1 VPGNALA
8 GRRVLLLEDE
18 MLISLLIED
27 VLERQG
33 CAIVGPFSRVA
44 SALSAAATE
53 MIDVAILDINVAGDK
68 SFPVAE
74 ALNERNIPFFFLSG
88 YGQAAAPSDRP
99 EWIVCGKP
107 FQESEIIATLL
118 ERLGQ

>member
-1 VPGNALA
+1 M
-8 GRRVLLLEDE
+8 LLLEDE

-33 CAIVGPFSRVA
+33 CIIVGPFSRVA
-44 SALSAAATE
+44 EALSAAATE
-53 MIDVAILDINVAGDK
+53 TIDVAILDINVGGVK

-74 ALNERNIPFFFLSG
+74 TLSDRNIPFFFLSG

-99 EWIVCGKP
+99 EWIVRSKP
-107 FQESEIIATLL
+107 FQESEIVATLL
-118 ERLGQ
+118 ERLG